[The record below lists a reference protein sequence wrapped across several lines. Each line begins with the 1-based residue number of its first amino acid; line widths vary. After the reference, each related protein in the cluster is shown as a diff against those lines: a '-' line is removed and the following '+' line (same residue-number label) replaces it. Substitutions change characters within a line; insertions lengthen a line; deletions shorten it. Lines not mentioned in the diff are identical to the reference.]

1 MRNMGG
7 FRKYM
12 PWTFAMMWIATLAIA
27 GIPIFAG
34 FFSKDEILSSV
45 FARAHDSTLADTT
58 WLGIPGTYVL
68 YGVYLFAL
76 IGALLTAIYMTRLM
90 LYTFHGSNRT
100 GEREREHLHEAPW
113 TMTAPIVVLG
123 VLSAIGGAINLPAL
137 LHLPEGW
144 TGGLEHWLDPVV
156 GEAALRMT
164 HGTAAEIPHGTEL
177 TLVAIAIVVAVG
189 GVLFAVARLKP
200 AALVPKAEAPPAH
213 GFDRVLENKYYV
225 DEIYDDTV
233 VEPTVTI
240 SRNLLWKGV
249 DQGLIDG
256 LFVNG
261 SAWLARGFAAIGSWM
276 QSGQV
281 GAYAWAIVVGV
292 LAVLGAFTLR

>member
-1 MRNMGG
+1 
-7 FRKYM
+7 M

-45 FARAHDSTLADTT
+45 FARAQDSTLADIT

-76 IGALLTAIYMTRLM
+76 VGALLTAIYMTRLM
-90 LYTFHGSNRT
+90 LYTFHGPNRT

-113 TMTAPIVVLG
+113 SMTAPLVVLG
-123 VLSAIGGAINLPAL
+123 ILSAVGGALNLPAL
-137 LHLPEGW
+137 LHLPAGL
-144 TGGLEHWLDPVV
+144 TGGLEHWLHPVV
-156 GEAALRMT
+156 GEAALHIT
-164 HGTAAEIPHGTEL
+164 HGAPAEVSHSTEL
-177 TLVAIAIVVAVG
+177 MLVGLAIVIAVA
-189 GVLFAVARLKP
+189 GVAFAAARLKP
-200 AALVPKAEAPPAH
+200 EALVPKAEAKPEQ
-213 GFDRVLENKYYV
+213 GFARVLENKYYV

-240 SRNLLWKGV
+240 SKNILWKV
-249 DQGLIDG
+249 IDQGIIDG

-261 SAWLARGFAAIGSWM
+261 SAWLARGFAAIGSWL